1 MKNTED
7 NVSRETESQ
16 SLLCRSSW
24 VQSHFLLDKNSGQV
38 AEINCKSWRC
48 PKHQHSWKH
57 KWQTVLTR
65 DLALK
70 PVDRLV
76 TLTCASK
83 ATADQLVAARRSLCR
98 DLRTLNGPF
107 EYFSV
112 LEFTS
117 KSRLPHMHM
126 LVRGVYID
134 HWELSCLWEI
144 ASVRAGFKRSY
155 ITYIEKPRSQTGSA
169 HYALKYALS
178 GAEKDQSIPDDWE
191 GRKITYSKNFFQKT
205 VKVHWKEYIT
215 EFFGPPDPD
224 ATWVRRAEFG
234 RESNEGQ
241 PYIAELTDCDIID
254 KSYG

>member
-1 MKNTED
+1 M
-7 NVSRETESQ
+7 
-16 SLLCRSSW
+16 SLDDPPILCRSAW
-24 VQSHFLLDKNSGQV
+24 AQSHYLIDLSTGQTS
-38 AEINCKSWRC
+38 EINCKSWRC

-83 ATADQLVAARRSLCR
+83 ATCEQLVAARRSLCR
-98 DLRTLNGPF
+98 DLRRLNGPF

-112 LEFTS
+112 LEFTT

-126 LVRGVYID
+126 LVRGVYIE

-144 ASVRAGFKRSY
+144 ASIRAGFKRSY

-178 GAEKDQSIPDDWE
+178 GAEKDQSIPDDWR
-191 GRKITYSKNFFQKT
+191 GRKITYSKGFFQKR
-205 VKVHWKEYIT
+205 VEDHWREYIE

-224 ATWVRRAEFG
+224 QNWVKRAQFG
-234 RESNEGQ
+234 RESNNGE
-241 PYIAELTDCDIID
+241 PYVANHPFSGIIEEVD
-254 KSYG
+254 NINP